1 MIKFKKRAGLSGAKA
16 EKVACRYLQKQGL
29 RLIVRNFRMPVGE
42 IDLIMQDNDA
52 LVFIEVRYRRRKD
65 YGSALESVTRAK
77 QTKLIK
83 TALLYLQ
90 RHQHWQNSP
99 MRFDVVGLDDDNS
112 VVGQWVKNAFFT
124 DGF

>member
-1 MIKFKKRAGLSGAKA
+1 M
-16 EKVACRYLQKQGL
+16 
-29 RLIVRNFRMPVGE
+29 GE
-42 IDLIMQDNDA
+42 IDIIMQHNDA
-52 LVFIEVRYRRRKD
+52 LVFVEVRYRCRKD

-90 RHQHWQNSP
+90 RHQHWQHFP
-99 MRFDVVGLDDDNS
+99 MRFDVVGFDGDNNAVS
-112 VVGQWVKNAFFT
+112 HWVKSAFFT